1 MSIAVSSLAIYFIAS
16 EIKIDVLHDALDNAK
31 FAYIV
36 PCVILLLAGLVA
48 RAFRWHLLLSGD
60 LPLYRAF
67 HIMNIA
73 YLVNGILPLRIGEV
87 ARAYLSFR
95 SEPSVPVLKTAS
107 TIVVERLLDLL
118 AVVLMV
124 AVALAVGPVPDELR
138 VTGAFLG
145 IVGFSGFMFL
155 VFLSRKRQLSKRILA
170 FLMERIAILRRFKLE
185 QLADNFLDGLLPL
198 TQVHTLLLA
207 LGWTALSWGLSV
219 CAGYV
224 LMYTFFDHPGWA
236 VTCSYIAAAAFAIA
250 VPAVPGNLGPYE
262 ASILVALTA
271 FGYGE
276 PETVA
281 VAFAVLVHGVNVI
294 VHAFTGIV
302 GFIAEGVTFSQLSKG
317 VKEVTKADVSEINY
331 A

>member
-1 MSIAVSSLAIYFIAS
+1 MNAIIKGYVLFQFLKYWRVGLLSVVVSSLAIYFIAS
-16 EIKIDVLHDALDNAK
+16 EIKIDVLHDALVDAQ
-31 FAYIV
+31 FMYII

-48 RAFRWHLLLSGD
+48 RAFRWYLLLSGD

-87 ARAYLSFR
+87 ARTYLAFR
-95 SEPSVPVLKTAS
+95 SEPSVPILKTAS
-107 TIVVERLLDLL
+107 TIIVERLLDLL

-155 VFLSRKRQLSKRILA
+155 VFLSRQRRLSKRILS
-170 FLMERIAILRRFKLE
+170 FFMKRIAILRRFKLE
-185 QLADNFLDGLLPL
+185 QLVDNFLDGLLPL
-198 TQVHTLLLA
+198 TRVHTLLLA

-224 LMYTFFDHPGWA
+224 LMYTFFDNPGWA

-250 VPAVPGNLGPYE
+250 VPAVPGNLGD
-262 ASILVALTA
+262 L
-271 FGYGE
+271 
-276 PETVA
+276 
-281 VAFAVLVHGVNVI
+281 
-294 VHAFTGIV
+294 
-302 GFIAEGVTFSQLSKG
+302 
-317 VKEVTKADVSEINY
+317 
-331 A
+331 